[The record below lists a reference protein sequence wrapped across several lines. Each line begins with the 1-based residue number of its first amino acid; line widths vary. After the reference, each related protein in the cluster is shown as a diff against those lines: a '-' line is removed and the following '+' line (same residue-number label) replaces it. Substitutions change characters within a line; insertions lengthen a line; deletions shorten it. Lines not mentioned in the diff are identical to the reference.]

1 MSLKEQIKSELIT
14 AMKAKDEF
22 KLSVLRLVNSAVK
35 NKEID
40 LGHELSD
47 DEITAVIR
55 TMVKQGKDAMVDFK
69 AGERADLVEKQEK
82 EIQLLE
88 QYLPQ
93 ALSADE
99 IEKICAEAIQ
109 ESGASTPADMGKAM
123 GLAMK
128 KTAGRADGLV
138 VKEIIQKL
146 LQ

>member
-22 KLSVLRLVNSAVK
+22 GLSVLRLVNSAVK

-47 DEITAVIR
+47 EEITAVIR
-55 TMVKQGKDAMVDFK
+55 TMVKQGKDAMADFI
-69 AGERADLVEKQEK
+69 AGNRPDLVEKQEK
-82 EIQLLE
+82 EIKFLE

-93 ALSADE
+93 AMPVE
-99 IEKICAEAIQ
+99 EVEKICAEAIQ
-109 ESGASTPADMGKAM
+109 ESGASTPSDLGKAM

-128 KTAGRADGLV
+128 KIAGRADGLV
-138 VKEIIQKL
+138 VKEAVQKL

>member
-40 LGHELSD
+40 LSHELSD

-69 AGERADLVEKQEK
+69 AGERADLVEKQER

-93 ALSADE
+93 ALPADE

-109 ESGASTPADMGKAM
+109 ESGASTSADMGKAM

>member
-22 KLSVLRLVNSAVK
+22 SLSILRLVNSAVK

-47 DEITAVIR
+47 DEIMAVIR

-69 AGERADLVEKQEK
+69 TDNRTDLVEKQEK
-82 EIQLLE
+82 EISFLE
-88 QYLPQ
+88 KYLPQ
-93 ALSADE
+93 AMPVE
-99 IEKICAEAIQ
+99 EVEKICAEAIQ

-128 KTAGRADGLV
+128 KISGRADGSV